1 MSITFKIKRGTLSQH
16 TVYTGQ
22 LGELTMVTDDGKE
35 SVRVHDGETQG
46 GFELAR
52 KDLSNINIPVGG
64 VNFEY
69 LFEENLVASTA
80 DISHGYV
87 GFDNT
92 DPSSASTLV
101 VSERDRY
108 GSDLVTFLNKP
119 GALALII

>member
-52 KDLSNINIPVGG
+52 KDLSNN
-64 VNFEY
+64 
-69 LFEENLVASTA
+69 
-80 DISHGYV
+80 
-87 GFDNT
+87 
-92 DPSSASTLV
+92 
-101 VSERDRY
+101 
-108 GSDLVTFLNKP
+108 
-119 GALALII
+119 